1 MQHNITY
8 RERHGK
14 IQVIVSYK
22 NNSGKWRQRSAQ
34 GFAKKKDAKKAAEKI
49 LDELKKAHSL
59 QLNEEYEGITFAE
72 FMEIH
77 IEHLKLYKEP
87 NTVTNY
93 QQTAKKFSQL
103 DNIGLDKITTMHI
116 QAAVDDMLRSGL
128 KPSTINSHTNRLK
141 TLLKAAMSQYKIIAR
156 NPAEYIVVPEDKKK
170 KDKDK
175 ALSKKDLEGLLGSI
189 TSQKKHAM
197 SLLAAKC
204 GLRLGE
210 IVGLTWDDI
219 DMKKGLVDINKQ
231 WKKRKDGTW
240 GFGELKSKAS
250 YRVVPAPKAVLVE
263 LHKYRQMHP
272 ASMDRRLFSYS
283 MPGAAGTELNNYYK
297 ALGYNISIHDL
308 RHTFATMLIAGG
320 MDFRTAAQILGHT
333 PEETIRTYSHVTSD
347 MMERASAAI
356 EDIFG

>member
-1 MQHNITY
+1 MQYNVTY
-8 RERHGK
+8 RSKDGK
-14 IQVIVSYK
+14 IQAIVSYK
-22 NNSGKWRQRSAQ
+22 DQRGKWRQRSEQ
-34 GFAKKKDAKKAAEKI
+34 GFTKKKDAKKAAERI
-49 LDELKKAHSL
+49 VEELKEAHGL
-59 QLNEEYEGITFAE
+59 QLNKELEGITFAE

-103 DNIGLDKITTMHI
+103 DNIGLAKITTMHV
-116 QAAVDDMLRSGL
+116 QAALDDMLRAGL
-128 KPSTINSHTNRLK
+128 KPSTIQSHTNRLK
-141 TLLKAAMSQYKIIAR
+141 TLFKAAVSQYKIIAR
-156 NPAEYIVVPEDKKK
+156 NPGEGTVTPKKQQATK
-170 KDKDK
+170 NK
-175 ALSKKDLEGLLGSI
+175 ALSKKDLEELLGSI
-189 TSQKKHAM
+189 TSQKKHTM

-320 MDFRTAAQILGHT
+320 TDYRTAAQILGHT